1 MTAMELSKIQVGDR
15 VRRRIGDLS
24 ELKTS
29 IKAVGLL
36 QPLVLDGDRKLV
48 AGWRRL
54 RALKELGHTEAPVV
68 IVERL
73 KDARLHLLAERDEN
87 TCREDMDGFEEMEMT
102 RRLLALEKPKAK
114 QRQAEG
120 RKSGGRGRKKLP
132 ETVSS
137 SFEEGKA
144 LDQVASA
151 VGVSA
156 PSIRK
161 GLAAAEAYG
170 RNPKKYKAVK
180 PALEARQWSKAARAV
195 RQADDPAPS
204 MRKPTPKEKLER
216 ELRVIEDRLD
226 KLWQAHPR
234 HRDIIISRIGAHV
247 QMFRSMLKAAK
258 R

>member
-1 MTAMELSKIQVGDR
+1 MELSKIQVGDR

-114 QRQAEG
+114 ERQRQSEG
-120 RKSGGRGRKKLP
+120 RGKKRS
-132 ETVSS
+132 ETVSDLNA
-137 SFEEGKA
+137 EPEGEA
-144 LDQVASA
+144 LQQVASA

-161 GLAAAEAYG
+161 GLAAAEAYA

-204 MRKPTPKEKLER
+204 VRKPTPKEKLEC
-216 ELRVIEDRLD
+216 ELRAIEDRLD